1 MIQLVKK
8 YANMFAVRPNPHAKA
23 GYKLPQDC
31 EPTFPYLP
39 NCKPR
44 CNITDL
50 SLQNDP
56 AIAEM
61 ARNFMGGMGG
71 QGGAG
76 RGQ

>member
-1 MIQLVKK
+1 ML
-8 YANMFAVRPNPHAKA
+8 AVRLVFRAEYIPSPIQHVSTTADSPHSSFPITKPPNNTTNK
-23 GYKLPQDC
+23 
-31 EPTFPYLP
+31 F
-39 NCKPR
+39 
-44 CNITDL
+44 
-50 SLQNDP
+50 SQNDP

>member
-1 MIQLVKK
+1 V
-8 YANMFAVRPNPHAKA
+8 AN
-23 GYKLPQDC
+23 
-31 EPTFPYLP
+31 
-39 NCKPR
+39 
-44 CNITDL
+44 L
-50 SLQNDP
+50 SSQNDP

>member
-1 MIQLVKK
+1 MQNVPKT
-8 YANMFAVRPNPHAKA
+8 ANSPLL
-23 GYKLPQDC
+23 YS
-31 EPTFPYLP
+31 
-39 NCKPR
+39 
-44 CNITDL
+44 NIIGCSVTNL
-50 SLQNDP
+50 SSQNDP

>member
-1 MIQLVKK
+1 MLTCSQYVLIPTLKK
-8 YANMFAVRPNPHAKA
+8 ATRCHKN
-23 GYKLPQDC
+23 C
-31 EPTFPYLP
+31 ESTFPYLP
-39 NCKPR
+39 SCRPR
-44 CNITDL
+44 CNVTDL
-50 SLQNDP
+50 FSQNDP

>member
-1 MIQLVKK
+1 M
-8 YANMFAVRPNPHAKA
+8 P
-23 GYKLPQDC
+23 
-31 EPTFPYLP
+31 
-39 NCKPR
+39 
-44 CNITDL
+44 DL
-50 SLQNDP
+50 SSMMNDP

>member
-1 MIQLVKK
+1 M
-8 YANMFAVRPNPHAKA
+8 
-23 GYKLPQDC
+23 
-31 EPTFPYLP
+31 
-39 NCKPR
+39 
-44 CNITDL
+44 
-50 SLQNDP
+50 NDP